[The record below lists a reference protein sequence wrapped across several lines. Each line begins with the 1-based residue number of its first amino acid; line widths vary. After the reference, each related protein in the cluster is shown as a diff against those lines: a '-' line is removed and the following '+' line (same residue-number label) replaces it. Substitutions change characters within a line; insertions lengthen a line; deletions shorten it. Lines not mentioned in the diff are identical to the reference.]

1 MENNEIYLK
10 IYTEGDNILVL
21 DGSNAPNDDN
31 FQQKYLF
38 EGAQVENSFLGAEHI
53 SITPKAKKAFVYVVG
68 NALHTTNCF
77 SYLNIQ
83 DLDKNLKRNSEMIRV
98 SYIGPTV
105 TKINIEE
112 AVMDA
117 DFFIGCG
124 LDKPKL
130 NLLDKL
136 VLVEV

>member
-1 MENNEIYLK
+1 MDNNEIYLK

-21 DGSNAPNDDN
+21 DGRKAPKDDN

-38 EGAQVENSFLGAEHI
+38 KGEQVENCFYGAEHI
-53 SITPKAKKAFVYVVG
+53 SITPKAKKAFTYVVG

-83 DLDKNLKRNSEMIRV
+83 DLDKNLKRSVDCVRV
-98 SYIGPTV
+98 SYIGPAV

-124 LDKPKL
+124 WDKPKL
-130 NLLDKL
+130 KLLDRL
-136 VLVEV
+136 VQVED